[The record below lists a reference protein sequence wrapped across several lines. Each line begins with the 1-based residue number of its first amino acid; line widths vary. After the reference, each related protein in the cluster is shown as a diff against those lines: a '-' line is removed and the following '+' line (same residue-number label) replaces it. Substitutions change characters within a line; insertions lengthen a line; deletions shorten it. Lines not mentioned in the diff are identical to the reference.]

1 MSLHPKHALK
11 GSVCALLAMASLATI
26 ASAAERNASS
36 ASTPQSRWD
45 GLYWGAGVTLNANA
59 IDISGTGK
67 KDEPDIEKGSAGLFA
82 MLGYNH
88 LVNGW
93 LLGVEADIGGGSL
106 DEKKKLTGLGTVTA
120 EDTVVGSVRA
130 RFGYAWSNAMIYG
143 TAGAALS
150 HSEIKSSLGG
160 KDSGYDVG
168 AVVGLGAEYAF
179 DNNWAIR
186 GETLL
191 YGFNHDAVT
200 LAGSKRDIDSA
211 HATFRLGAVH
221 KF

>member
-1 MSLHPKHALK
+1 MSLRPTPSVLF
-11 GSVCALLAMASLATI
+11 SVCALLATASLA
-26 ASAAERNASS
+26 ASATAQS
-36 ASTPQSRWD
+36 ASQQSRWD
-45 GLYWGAGVTLNANA
+45 GLYGGAGVTLNANG
-59 IDISGTGK
+59 INISGTGK
-67 KDEPDIEKGSAGLFA
+67 RDAPNIEQGTAGLFA
-82 MLGYNH
+82 VLGYNH

-93 LLGVEADIGGGSL
+93 LLGIEADLGGGAM
-106 DEKKKLTGLGTVTA
+106 DKKKTIAGLGTVTA

-130 RFGYAWSNAMIYG
+130 RFGYAWNNVIVYG

-150 HSEIKSSLGG
+150 HLDIKSSLGG
-160 KDSGYDVG
+160 KDSGYNVG
-168 AVVGLGAEYAF
+168 AVAGLGAEYAF

-200 LAGSKRDIDSA
+200 LAGTKRDIDSA
-211 HATFRLGAVH
+211 HVTFRLGAVH